1 MLNRIYLFF
10 KKKWVFKQIN
20 KTQFLIIGNDN
31 SDLIIKLLSEKNVE
45 ITCFK
50 IINLNIIFQLL
61 LHGKKINK
69 LNYFIKSIEL
79 VKPNIILTMLDNDT
93 DFYRLKKYFPN
104 KKFISIQNGYRTES
118 KKTFLIKKGER
129 LSCDLIFC
137 WGKQNVNYYK
147 SMIQSKVVPTGS
159 IKNNLI
165 SKKNFKKKEIIT
177 YISEYRNYD
186 ENKKVNFY
194 NEGEVLWGD
203 TTISD
208 KKLVKLIYRLCKKKK
223 IKFCILGRY
232 NDARK
237 IKEIEFYDKIIG
249 KNNFK
254 YIPKKNYL
262 SSYYFLRKSKTIISM
277 SSSIGYEIFSRGN
290 KIIFFTKK
298 INKLKK
304 VSKYFKFGWPYIKQ
318 KKGFFFSDE
327 INNIEMSR
335 LIKNVFNCNQKKW
348 LKKTKRIRDQLI
360 IYDFKNL
367 LLKKEISKLK

>member
-223 IKFCILGRY
+223 
-232 NDARK
+232 N
-237 IKEIEFYDKIIG
+237 
-249 KNNFK
+249 
-254 YIPKKNYL
+254 
-262 SSYYFLRKSKTIISM
+262 
-277 SSSIGYEIFSRGN
+277 
-290 KIIFFTKK
+290 
-298 INKLKK
+298 
-304 VSKYFKFGWPYIKQ
+304 
-318 KKGFFFSDE
+318 
-327 INNIEMSR
+327 
-335 LIKNVFNCNQKKW
+335 
-348 LKKTKRIRDQLI
+348 
-360 IYDFKNL
+360 
-367 LLKKEISKLK
+367 